1 MVDTSILMLA
11 AAAASGTALP
21 DIEIKARVQA
31 ERVKIEQ
38 QGRAS
43 ARVRLEPSGDER
55 IDVERN
61 LPRGKSTYRNLDLR
75 LTIEG
80 RLADPAAARANAS
93 VTIQD
98 QGDLN
103 MTRGHGFFATSV
115 FALALAAS
123 PAQAQQRQA
132 APTNSPA
139 VAYLSQVPASEQ
151 PDVVLDVP
159 NLSVEQ
165 LTLEVQGLEAHIS
178 LDARLAN
185 LLRLNAGADVTLESV
200 KLDIKGVQASA
211 ALVVRLDNVRAIIER
226 TLQTLDNNPQIITE
240 LTGTL
245 DNAVGVTGGVL
256 NNTVDTVGDLTS
268 DVLRSG
274 AVLDLANSGLS
285 AVSQT
290 VNAAGQTVRR
300 LRASDGSLYEVVT
313 DAANRIVSSSRVGSP
328 G

>member
-1 MVDTSILMLA
+1 
-11 AAAASGTALP
+11 
-21 DIEIKARVQA
+21 
-31 ERVKIEQ
+31 
-38 QGRAS
+38 
-43 ARVRLEPSGDER
+43 
-55 IDVERN
+55 
-61 LPRGKSTYRNLDLR
+61 
-75 LTIEG
+75 
-80 RLADPAAARANAS
+80 
-93 VTIQD
+93 
-98 QGDLN
+98 

-185 LLRLNAGADVTLESV
+185 LLRLNAGADVRLESV